1 MGVPGLWPL
10 LAPTEVLPLAALP
23 QRFGAGAEA
32 APRDDAAGPSGPS
45 LFDPYHATATSS
57 RPDSSSPPPFVLGI
71 DVSAWIYHAR
81 ASTGGANASLRLLLF
96 RLLRLLSQPHL
107 IPLFIF
113 DGPLR
118 PRAKRGSIRRVNDWG
133 ETKALKELLEALGM
147 QWREAPGEA
156 EAELAV
162 LNQRGSVQGV
172 MSDDV
177 DALLFGARL
186 LVRK

>member
-10 LAPTEVLPLAALP
+10 LAPAEVLPLAALP

-32 APRDDAAGPSGPS
+32 ASRDDAAGPSGGSSLSDPS
-45 LFDPYHATATSS
+45 RATASLS
-57 RPDSSSPPPFVLGI
+57 RTDSSSPPPFVLGI
-71 DVSAWIYHAR
+71 DVSAWLYHAR

-147 QWREAPGEA
+147 QWRD
-156 EAELAV
+156 
-162 LNQRGSVQGV
+162 RKSVV
-172 MSDDV
+172 
-177 DALLFGARL
+177 
-186 LVRK
+186 